1 MAKQWHQYSKEEQS
15 DARDLRDRGFA
26 VGINESVS
34 QIIKDLDGWEQ
45 RIRTAERTAEA
56 AKQWEEQPTEAALL
70 AERERLL
77 ARVAEIDALL
87 PPPPATEV
95 TTRQAAQAL
104 GVSIR
109 TVQRWA
115 AQGKVQASKTVQ
127 GHWVITITITASK
140 EES

>member
-1 MAKQWHQYSKEEQS
+1 MSRSPRSPRTWA
-15 DARDLRDRGFA
+15 
-26 VGINESVS
+26 I
-34 QIIKDLDGWEQ
+34 WEQ

-56 AKQWEEQPTEAALL
+56 AKQWEEQPSEADLL

-87 PPPPATEV
+87 PPPPAAEV

-115 AQGKVQASKTVQ
+115 AQGKVQASKDAQ
-127 GHWVITITITASK
+127 GRWVITITITTK
-140 EES
+140 ERS